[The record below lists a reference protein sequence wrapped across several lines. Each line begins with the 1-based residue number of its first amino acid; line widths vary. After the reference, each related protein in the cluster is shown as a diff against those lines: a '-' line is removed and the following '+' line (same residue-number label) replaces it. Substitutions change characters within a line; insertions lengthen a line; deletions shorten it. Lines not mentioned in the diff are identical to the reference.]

1 MSRTNATPKELSSMT
16 RFNPRSLW
24 KVVPVL
30 MLTVL
35 MSARPRPVSAGEV
48 PAHGFA
54 QSPHESAPQTAEKL
68 SLFNVKGFR
77 LISDFTPSQYRGT
90 SRTPAIS
97 ARQFQLGADFVGL
110 HFTADVID
118 TDLLAPHHPLA
129 RPNALPLGQRFNGS
143 MELNAL
149 PLGSLSRYKGT
160 DALSSQ
166 QFALS
171 GKTFTFTYGH
181 LSVGKIAAPD
191 LVAKSVAAVNRQFAD
206 RGKFGPNPTPILSL
220 QNVAA
225 LNGLR
230 ESDFGFR
237 FAPSKS
243 VGLEM
248 EQANVQMGLHKLH
261 FADQALNI
269 GTFRLT
275 RKLREVSPAFSD
287 AALDAMGRSDL
298 KALKGTKSEEINA
311 TWNPSKALSFSHYT
325 KQDLINRTGNLAAAR
340 EVRVRKDAFAYT
352 PNRST
357 AIQWAKQSFSTAMHR
372 RPEGTSADEWKLQT
386 LDVKIG
392 NFSLHR
398 KEQSTSYRFADPL
411 LDQLGRP
418 DLKPLKGLDT
428 KETTINWKIS
438 QSFSFAH
445 YSKDE
450 LVNRTGNLAQATQTH
465 YDRNV
470 FTFALSKRTLLQFTD
485 ERTKFGAAQ
494 PAPGQS
500 LNELRART
508 LFLSQKL
515 APKSG
520 AMFSL
525 TQRHFNHTV
534 NGAPVTGS
542 ERLFHFDTGKQKML
556 SLSGDFNSMGMTDG
570 NWYKLFR
577 LTYQVKPMKQ
587 LSVAGSLLD
596 HTSNAT
602 SQKVNNYTINYAL
615 DKTRSIAITNTHQE
629 STSGAVRTRNA
640 SKTMTITPAKNI
652 KMEIASA
659 HVFAP
664 NVPDTQTKRFALSY
678 QMDRVRSLTLS
689 KNEQAVR
696 VGANVV
702 THAQTVLALTPAR
715 DMKLEL
721 INSEQK
727 THGAGI
733 EMQQVTLRKQLS
745 KSLAI
750 ALRNTAWEQSGQE
763 GESNFGMYLERKGK
777 HYNWQFGQEL
787 LRNAQGQFTPSTY
800 LKLQAQP
807 AKNWSVNL
815 ALADQNA
822 LVNNL
827 VAPRGWEIK
836 GVLGKATLEARN
848 WVSKVPVPNQPNL
861 FHIADEQVFSLRL
874 PFSKR
879 FQFSASM
886 IDRYN
891 MSTKIGTS
899 ETVFALT
906 DNPGGVSDW
915 GIKFIKGAQVNGL
928 SRVNTDAIE
937 MNFRRTLSEENKFGI
952 TARVGHSGAL
962 TKSEANIYVELRKVW

>member
-1 MSRTNATPKELSSMT
+1 MT
-16 RFNPRSLW
+16 RFAARSLW
-24 KVVPVL
+24 KVVSVL
-30 MLTVL
+30 ALTAL
-35 MSARPRPVSAGEV
+35 MSARPRPAGAEGV
-48 PAHGFA
+48 PINGFA

-90 SRTPAIS
+90 SRTPAVS
-97 ARQFQLGADFVGL
+97 SRQFQIGTDFGGL
-110 HFTADVID
+110 HFAMDVID

-129 RPNALPLGQRFNGS
+129 RNGALPLGQPFKGS
-143 MELNAL
+143 MALNAL
-149 PLGSLSRYKGT
+149 PMDALSRYKGN

-171 GKTFTFTYGH
+171 GKTFALTYGR
-181 LSVGKIAAPD
+181 LNVGKIAAPD
-191 LVAKSVAAVNRQFAD
+191 LVAKSVAAANQQFAD
-206 RGKFGPNPTPILSL
+206 RGKFGPNPAPVLTL
-220 QNVAA
+220 QNVGA

-237 FAPSKS
+237 FSPSKS
-243 VGLEM
+243 FGFEM
-248 EQANVQMGLHKLH
+248 EQANVQMGVHQLSL
-261 FADQALNI
+261 ADQKLNV
-269 GTFRLT
+269 GTFSLS
-275 RKLREVSPAFSD
+275 RKVRSVSHAFSD
-287 AALDAMGRSDL
+287 AALDAMGRGDL
-298 KALKGTKSEEINA
+298 KALKGITTEEINA

-325 KQDLINRTGNLAAAR
+325 KEDLINRTGSLAAAR
-340 EVRVRKDAFAYT
+340 DVRVQKDAFSYT
-352 PNRST
+352 PSKST
-357 AIQWAKQSFSTAMHR
+357 SIQWTKQSFSTAMHQ
-372 RPEGTSADEWKLQT
+372 RPEGTPADEWKLQT
-386 LDVKIG
+386 IDVKVG
-392 NFSLHR
+392 NFSLNR
-398 KEQSTSYRFADPL
+398 KEQFTSYRFTDPL

-438 QSFSFAH
+438 QSFTFAH

-450 LVNRTGNLAQATQTH
+450 LANRMGNLAQATQTH

-470 FTFALSKRTLLQFTD
+470 FTFTPSKKTLFQFTD
-485 ERTKFGAAQ
+485 ERTRSGAAQ

-500 LNELRART
+500 LNEFRTRT
-508 LFLSQKL
+508 LFLSQGL
-515 APKSG
+515 AKKSG
-520 AMFSL
+520 AIFSL
-525 TQRHFNHTV
+525 TQRHFDHTV

-542 ERLFHFDTGKQKML
+542 ERLFHFDTGKQKLL
-556 SLSGDFNSMGMTDG
+556 SFNGDFNSMKMTDG

-577 LTYQVKPMKQ
+577 LNYQANPMKQ
-587 LSVAGSLLD
+587 LSIKGSLLD

-602 SQKVNNYTINYAL
+602 SQKVNNYTINYSL

-629 STSGAVRTRNA
+629 STAGAVRTLNESRTIA
-640 SKTMTITPAKNI
+640 ITPAKNL
-652 KMEIASA
+652 KMEMASS

-678 QMDRVRSLTLS
+678 QMDKVRSLTLA
-689 KNEQAVR
+689 KNEQTVR
-696 VGANVV
+696 AGANVV
-702 THAQTVLALTPAR
+702 TSAQTVLALTPAK

-727 THGAGI
+727 TNGI
-733 EMQQVTLRKQLS
+733 GLEMQQVTLRKQLS
-745 KSLAI
+745 QSLAI
-750 ALRNTAWEQSGQE
+750 ALRNTAWEQTGQE
-763 GESNFGMYLERKGK
+763 GDSNFGLYLERKGK

-807 AKNWSVNL
+807 AKNWTVNL

-827 VAPRGWEIK
+827 VAPSGWEIK
-836 GVLGKATLEARN
+836 GVLGKATLEAKN
-848 WVSKVPVPNQPNL
+848 WMSKVPVPNQPNL

-874 PFSKR
+874 PFSKK

-886 IDRYN
+886 IERNN

-915 GIKFIKGAQVNGL
+915 GIKFIKGAQINGL
-928 SRVNTDAIE
+928 SKVNTDAIE
-937 MNFRRTLSEENKFGI
+937 MNFRRALSEENKFGI
-952 TARVGHSGAL
+952 TARLGHSSAL
-962 TKSEANIYVELRKVW
+962 TKGDANIYIELRKVW